1 MTEVIMYGFKDSV
14 TLREEKK
21 GSFRKGFED
30 MTEVERL
37 EFEIDW
43 IYAEIERL
51 EKESR
56 KVRLKLAELKGERC
70 CSCRT
75 PLTRKEE
82 GKNS

>member
-1 MTEVIMYGFKDSV
+1 MGETMIEFKD
-14 TLREEKK
+14 LAIHIKEKK
-21 GSFRKGFED
+21 NSFGKEFEN

-56 KVRLKLAELKGERC
+56 KVRLKLAELKGERS
-70 CSCRT
+70 CSART
-75 PLTRKEE
+75 PLIRKEE
-82 GKNS
+82 EGNS